1 MPGDRFLGADT
12 GMATACSVF
21 RDVVVNAVRGRHFP
35 GKKRSARGRADRA
48 GRKGAIHPCS
58 GLGGVVH
65 SRGMNFPI
73 AVAMRGPLTVIISE
87 KDKDIWFAFHRFV
100 SAFCSTAVLGYGASF
115 DHVK

>member
-1 MPGDRFLGADT
+1 
-12 GMATACSVF
+12 
-21 RDVVVNAVRGRHFP
+21 
-35 GKKRSARGRADRA
+35 
-48 GRKGAIHPCS
+48 
-58 GLGGVVH
+58 
-65 SRGMNFPI
+65 MNFPI